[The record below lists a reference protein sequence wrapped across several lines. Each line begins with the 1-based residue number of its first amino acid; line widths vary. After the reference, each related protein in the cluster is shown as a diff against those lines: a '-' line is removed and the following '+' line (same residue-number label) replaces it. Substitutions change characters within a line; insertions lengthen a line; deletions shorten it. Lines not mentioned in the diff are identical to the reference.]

1 MDPVTISMVFGAAKT
16 AYEAIKTGIKIGKEI
31 QGMAGDVAKLYG
43 AVGTL
48 TRLSANPPK
57 PKLFAKLTQMSSEKP
72 KPKLFAKVSAEEMAM
87 DIVVKRKQ
95 AEEWFN
101 QVKNEFVSTYG
112 LRGWQEVERELVRIQ
127 KEQKAARLKAQ
138 KEAEEFAREMTIILI
153 IGGVVLSIIVG
164 IFVVALIF

>member
-57 PKLFAKLTQMSSEKP
+57 PKLFAK
-72 KPKLFAKVSAEEMAM
+72 VSAEEMAM

-112 LRGWQEVERELVRIQ
+112 LRGWQEVEKELVRIQ
-127 KEQKAARLKAQ
+127 KEQKAARLKAR
-138 KEAEEFAREMTIILI
+138 KEAEEFAREMTIIVI

>member
-1 MDPVTISMVFGAAKT
+1 MDPATISLVFGMAKG
-16 AYEAIKTGIKIGKEI
+16 AYEAIKAGIKIGREI

-48 TRLSANPPK
+48 TRLSA
-57 PKLFAKLTQMSSEKP
+57 EKP
-72 KPKLFAKVSAEEMAM
+72 KPKLFSKVSAEEMAM

-112 LRGWQEVERELVRIQ
+112 LRGWQEVEKELVRIQ
-127 KEQKAARLKAQ
+127 KEQKAARLRAQ
-138 KEAEEFAREMTIILI
+138 KEAEEFQREVMIVLA
-153 IGGVVLSIIVG
+153 IGGSVIAIIVG
-164 IFVVALIF
+164 VFIAALVV

>member
-1 MDPVTISMVFGAAKT
+1 MDPVTISLVFGAAKT

-48 TRLSANPPK
+48 TRLAADPPK
-57 PKLFAKLTQMSSEKP
+57 PKMFS
-72 KPKLFAKVSAEEMAM
+72 KVSAEEMAM

-101 QVKNEFVSTYG
+101 QVKNEFVSVYG

-127 KEQKAARLKAQ
+127 KEQKAARLKAK
-138 KEAEEFAREMTIILI
+138 KEAEEFAREMTIILV
-153 IGGVVLSIIVG
+153 IGGAVLAIIVG
-164 IFVVALIF
+164 IFVVALTF

>member
-1 MDPVTISMVFGAAKT
+1 MDPVTISLVFGAAKT

-48 TRLSANPPK
+48 TRLAADPPK
-57 PKLFAKLTQMSSEKP
+57 PKMFS
-72 KPKLFAKVSAEEMAM
+72 KVSAEEMAM
-87 DIVVKRKQ
+87 DIVVKRRQ

-112 LRGWQEVERELVRIQ
+112 LRGWQEVEKELARIQ

-138 KEAEEFAREMTIILI
+138 KEAEAFAREMTIVLI
-153 IGGVVLSIIVG
+153 IGGVVIAIIVG
-164 IFVVALIF
+164 TFLIALTL

>member
-1 MDPVTISMVFGAAKT
+1 MDPVTISLVFGAAKT

-48 TRLSANPPK
+48 TRLAADPPK
-57 PKLFAKLTQMSSEKP
+57 PKMFS
-72 KPKLFAKVSAEEMAM
+72 KVSAEEMAM

-112 LRGWQEVERELVRIQ
+112 LRGWQEVEKELVRIQ
-127 KEQKAARLKAQ
+127 KEQRAARLKAQ

-153 IGGVVLSIIVG
+153 IGGAVLAIIVG
-164 IFVVALIF
+164 IFVVALAV

>member
-1 MDPVTISMVFGAAKT
+1 MDPVTISLVFGAAKT

-48 TRLSANPPK
+48 TRLAADPPK
-57 PKLFAKLTQMSSEKP
+57 PKMFS
-72 KPKLFAKVSAEEMAM
+72 KVSAEEMAM

-112 LRGWQEVERELVRIQ
+112 LRGWQEVEKELVRIQ
-127 KEQKAARLKAQ
+127 KEQKAARLKAK
-138 KEAEEFAREMTIILI
+138 KEAEEFAREMTIILV
-153 IGGVVLSIIVG
+153 IGGAVLAIIVG
-164 IFVVALIF
+164 IFVVALTF